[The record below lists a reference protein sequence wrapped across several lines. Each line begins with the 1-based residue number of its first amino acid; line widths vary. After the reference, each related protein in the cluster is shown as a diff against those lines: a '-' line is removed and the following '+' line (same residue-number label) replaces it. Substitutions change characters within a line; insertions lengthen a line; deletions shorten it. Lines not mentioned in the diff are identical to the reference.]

1 MGYFKLL
8 PGAFHFSISL
18 PNRRQ
23 GVKPLTGLQGILPIL
38 ICLFIWGKA
47 MAQGNPDAV
56 YSDKIRTARLFM
68 YGNQESMPIYKLNS
82 TDRMELHFDDMD
94 ANVKSYYY
102 TYQLCDYNW
111 QPVNLSQFDY
121 IKGFTQQ
128 RITNYRFSSIAYT
141 RYVHYQAILPDNNSL
156 PSKSGNYLLK
166 VYLDGDTS
174 KTVFTKGLLVMQAK
188 ASVSAQVIQ
197 PFGPSVFNTH
207 QRIKF
212 NVNVQGLNSF
222 DANRQVKVVVMQ
234 NNRWDNAQGSG
245 VMPTFVRGNVLEYN
259 TENSFVFS
267 GGKEWRWL
275 DLRSLRLLSDR
286 MDRKEDKKNSVDI
299 YMKPDIDR
307 NGQRYIY
314 FKDLNGMYLTETYE
328 TINPYWQGD
337 YATVHFTFAP
347 PTQTEYKDKD
357 LYLIGQLTGYQFT
370 DANKMLFNADKNVY
384 EGTQF
389 LKQGYYDYSY
399 LLIDKNDPAKKTEL
413 EGNYWETENVYTVL
427 VYYKSFTDQSD
438 QLIGIA
444 RVSSRLDRPGISF

>member
-1 MGYFKLL
+1 MFLK
-8 PGAFHFSISL
+8 SL
-18 PNRRQ
+18 P
-23 GVKPLTGLQGILPIL
+23 V
-38 ICLFIWGKA
+38 FIFIFLSAKA
-47 MAQGNPDAV
+47 VAQANPDAV
-56 YSDKIRTARLFM
+56 YNDKIHSVRFHV
-68 YGNQESMPIYKLNS
+68 YGNQETMPVYKLNS
-82 TDRMELHFDDMD
+82 GDRLELHFDDMD

-111 QPVNLSQFDY
+111 QPVNISSFDY

-141 RYVHYQAILPDNNSL
+141 RYIHYQAILPDNNSL

-174 KTVFTKGLLVMQAK
+174 KTVFTRGLLVLEPK
-188 ASVSAQVIQ
+188 GSVSAQVIQ
-197 PFGPSVFNTH
+197 PFSPSYYNTH

-212 NVNVQGLNSF
+212 TVNVQGLNSF

-234 NNRWDNAQGSG
+234 NYRWDNAQGYG

-259 TENSFVFS
+259 TENSFVFP

-286 MDRKEDKKNSVDI
+286 IDHKDDKKNSVDI
-299 YMKPDIDR
+299 YMKTDGDR
-307 NGQRYIY
+307 SGQRYIY
-314 FKDLNGMYLTETYE
+314 YKDLNGLYLADTYE
-328 TINPYWQGD
+328 SINPYWQAD
-337 YATVHFTFAP
+337 YATVHFSFVP
-347 PTQTEYKDKD
+347 PSQTEYKDKD
-357 LYLIGQLTGYQFT
+357 LYLIGQMTGYQFS
-370 DANKMLFNADKNVY
+370 DANKMVFNAEKNIY
-384 EGTQF
+384 EGSQF

-399 LLIDKNDPAKKTEL
+399 LLMDKNDPSQKTVL

-444 RVSSRLDRPGISF
+444 RVSTRLDRPGISF

>member
-1 MGYFKLL
+1 
-8 PGAFHFSISL
+8 
-18 PNRRQ
+18 
-23 GVKPLTGLQGILPIL
+23 
-38 ICLFIWGKA
+38 
-47 MAQGNPDAV
+47 
-56 YSDKIRTARLFM
+56 
-68 YGNQESMPIYKLNS
+68 
-82 TDRMELHFDDMD
+82 MD

-111 QPVNLSQFDY
+111 QPVNISSFDY

-141 RYVHYQAILPDNNSL
+141 RYIHYQAILPDNNSM

-174 KTVFTKGLLVMQAK
+174 KTVFTRGLLVLEPK
-188 ASVSAQVIQ
+188 GSVSAQVIQ
-197 PFGPSVFNTH
+197 PFSPSLYNTH

-212 NVNVQGLNSF
+212 RVNVQGLNSF

-234 NNRWDNAQGSG
+234 NYRWDNAQGYG

-259 TENSFVFS
+259 TENSFVFP

-286 MDRKEDKKNSVDI
+286 IDHKDDKKNSVDI
-299 YMKPDIDR
+299 YMKTDGDR

-314 FKDLNGMYLTETYE
+314 YKDLNGLYLAETYE
-328 TINPYWQGD
+328 SVNPYWQAD
-337 YATVHFTFAP
+337 YATVHFSFVP
-347 PTQTEYKDKD
+347 PSQEEYKDKD
-357 LYLIGQLTGYQFT
+357 LYLIGQMTDYQFN
-370 DANKMLFNADKNVY
+370 DANKMVFNTEKNIY
-384 EGTQF
+384 EGNQF

-399 LLIDKNDPAKKTEL
+399 LLIDKNDPTQKTAL
-413 EGNYWETENVYTVL
+413 EGNYWEAENVYTVL

>member
-1 MGYFKLL
+1 MAFFK
-8 PGAFHFSISL
+8 SL
-18 PNRRQ
+18 P
-23 GVKPLTGLQGILPIL
+23 VFVFLLV
-38 ICLFIWGKA
+38 CSKA
-47 MAQGNPDAV
+47 MAQANPDAV
-56 YSDKIRTARLFM
+56 YSDKIHTARLFM
-68 YGNQESMPIYKLNS
+68 YGNQEGMPIYKLNS
-82 TDRMELHFDDMD
+82 GDRMELHFDDMD

-102 TYQLCDYNW
+102 TFQLCDYNW
-111 QPVNLSQFDY
+111 QPVNISQFDY

-141 RYVHYQAILPDNNSL
+141 RYIHYQAILPDANSL
-156 PSKSGNYLLK
+156 PSKSGNYMLK
-166 VYLDGDTS
+166 VYLDGDTT
-174 KTVFTKGLLVMQAK
+174 KTVFTKGLLVLQSK

-207 QRIKF
+207 QRIKLS
-212 NVNVQGLNSF
+212 VNVQGLNSF
-222 DANRQVKVVVMQ
+222 DANRQVRVVVMQ
-234 NNRWDNAQGSG
+234 NNRWDNAQGNG
-245 VMPTFVRGNVLEYN
+245 VMPTFVRGTVLEYN
-259 TENSFVFS
+259 TENSFVFP

-286 MDRKEDKKNSVDI
+286 IDRKEDKKTSVDI

-314 FKDLNGMYLTETYE
+314 YKDLDGMYLTETYE
-328 TINPYWQGD
+328 SINPFWQGD
-337 YATVHFTFAP
+337 YATVHFTFVP
-347 PTQTEYKDKD
+347 PAQTEYKDKD
-357 LYLIGQLTGYQFT
+357 LYLIGQFTNYQYS
-370 DANKMLFNADKNVY
+370 DKNKMQFNAGKNVY

-399 LLIDKNDPAKKTEL
+399 MLVDKNGPSQKTEL